1 MTFILQKVFLIIVGL
16 GNFVLGCS
24 KQMKSSLLVLD
35 GVNVGETPSLLI
47 EMEALNVPVAL
58 AVSMQDLRAFST
70 VRLIAREAALRGHH
84 VVLSSDESGN
94 ASNEVKKEWSD
105 HLGGIPLKY
114 TTKSL
119 DYNLDLSPDHITAIP
134 QLVKDRITE
143 TPSIGRII
151 YLNSFVPNAKE
162 KAIIVV
168 KSYQSFGFQF
178 ISLVDCL
185 KK

>member
-94 ASNEVKKEWSD
+94 SSNEVKKEW
-105 HLGGIPLKY
+105 
-114 TTKSL
+114 
-119 DYNLDLSPDHITAIP
+119 
-134 QLVKDRITE
+134 
-143 TPSIGRII
+143 
-151 YLNSFVPNAKE
+151 
-162 KAIIVV
+162 
-168 KSYQSFGFQF
+168 
-178 ISLVDCL
+178 
-185 KK
+185 